1 MLPLPAGAARSGGA
15 ECDGGISCPAP
26 DGAFYVFADIS
37 GLIGK
42 NGLMAKVIETDSDFA
57 AALLELGDVAVVPGV
72 AFGLSPAFRISFATA
87 DDALDTALDR
97 IASVVAS
104 LV

>member
-1 MLPLPAGAARSGGA
+1 M
-15 ECDGGISCPAP
+15 
-26 DGAFYVFADIS
+26 FADIS

-42 NGLMAKVIETDSDFA
+42 KRPDGKVIETDSDFA